1 MTEHSCIR
9 LNHREKDIQNYAAC
23 SVLKHAFFTQSGCWG
38 KLALDPQ
45 VQPTEIQV
53 PWADSGGHD
62 VYLTNFLHDFDTN
75 GPWTPG

>member
-1 MTEHSCIR
+1 MQHTLFWNMLFS
-9 LNHREKDIQNYAAC
+9 LNQDVGE
-23 SVLKHAFFTQSGCWG
+23 

-45 VQPTEIQV
+45 VPPTEIQV

>member
-1 MTEHSCIR
+1 MLFS
-9 LNHREKDIQNYAAC
+9 LNQDVGE
-23 SVLKHAFFTQSGCWG
+23 

-45 VQPTEIQV
+45 VPPTEIQV